1 VARRIIIALAGTLLL
16 LAAAR
21 RLSTGKPED
30 LVVAAQGITVR
41 HRTVTEQVGPGQ
53 PQLIVRIEPAQR
65 IGAVARW
72 VAPPSTKVENAPV
85 LQVEPGSYVA
95 YLPELAKGTRI
106 RYWITVRNVEQT
118 VVRIPEKSND
128 LITLKYKDAASTWVI
143 VAHIAFMFGA
153 FFFMILALLGSIRM
167 LRGLEGKRST
177 VNAARWVL
185 ILCFIGTWPLGLA
198 LNYQTF
204 GVLWQGFPF
213 GSDVTDNKT
222 QAMFLFWLVCLLLT
236 WGSFTGKGEERDR
249 LGNKAFA
256 WGIVASFVLS
266 LVLFII
272 PHSM

>member
-1 VARRIIIALAGTLLL
+1 MGAPTGSFEVRMPTWPREASSRISSAAPPIPTSTDGSGAPAPSRRQAANTAAWAYFRRRLAAGT
-16 LAAAR
+16 
-21 RLSTGKPED
+21 GEQP
-30 LVVAAQGITVR
+30 
-41 HRTVTEQVGPGQ
+41 VTEQVGPGQ

-222 QAMFLFWLVCLLLT
+222 QAMFLFWLVCLLLACQ
-236 WGSFTGKGEERDR
+236 GR
-249 LGNKAFA
+249 
-256 WGIVASFVLS
+256 
-266 LVLFII
+266 
-272 PHSM
+272 